1 MNSTPQLTK
10 KNVALEVRNLRVV
23 FHTYAGVVK
32 AIDGVNLTVHSK
44 ELLGL
49 VGESGSG
56 KSVTALAI
64 AGLLPE
70 NAEVLEGE
78 VLLRGKDLLK
88 QSKKELRMA
97 RLTDIALVFQDPM
110 TYLNPV
116 MTIGTQITEIFTG
129 NLKIYKDELIQ
140 SRLDQ
145 IENELR
151 QETDPKKISK
161 LNEEKTKLEIKKQNS
176 SGISK
181 KEGKRLAKLLAI
193 EYLKLVKLPEP
204 ERVFKMYPFE
214 LSGGMRQ
221 RAMIAMAL
229 VRRPAVLLADEITT
243 ALDVTVQAQILKL
256 IKELRDKVDAAI
268 ILITHDLGIVA
279 ETCDR
284 VAVMY
289 AGNIVEEG
297 DVIEIFKNPLHPYT
311 VGLFGAVPRPDI
323 EKENLEPVPGSVPDL
338 INPPS
343 GCRFHPRCPKAFER
357 CPKSKPPLIEYKPGH
372 KVACF
377 LYGG

>member
-1 MNSTPQLTK
+1 
-10 KNVALEVRNLRVV
+10 
-23 FHTYAGVVK
+23 
-32 AIDGVNLTVHSK
+32 
-44 ELLGL
+44 
-49 VGESGSG
+49 
-56 KSVTALAI
+56 
-64 AGLLPE
+64 
-70 NAEVLEGE
+70 
-78 VLLRGKDLLK
+78 
-88 QSKKELRMA
+88 
-97 RLTDIALVFQDPM
+97 
-110 TYLNPV
+110 
-116 MTIGTQITEIFTG
+116 
-129 NLKIYKDELIQ
+129 
-140 SRLDQ
+140 
-145 IENELR
+145 
-151 QETDPKKISK
+151 
-161 LNEEKTKLEIKKQNS
+161 
-176 SGISK
+176 
-181 KEGKRLAKLLAI
+181 
-193 EYLKLVKLPEP
+193 
-204 ERVFKMYPFE
+204 
-214 LSGGMRQ
+214 
-221 RAMIAMAL
+221 MIAMAL

-357 CPKSKPPLIEYKPGH
+357 CPKSKPPLIEYEPGH